1 MARSLSRLKQRAK
14 KAGVPI
20 IYVNDNFGK
29 WQSDF
34 RRTVEH
40 CVGTK
45 SIGREVV
52 GILRPEDDDYFV
64 LKPKHSG
71 FFSTI
76 LETRVRAGQIE
87 VRARQ

>member
-1 MARSLSRLKQRAK
+1 MP
-14 KAGVPI
+14 V

-64 LKPKHSG
+64 LKPKHLG
-71 FFSTI
+71 FFSTT
-76 LETRVRAGQIE
+76 LETRVRAVPIE